1 MANTQEVSETRLI
14 SLINDIKNLLTSK
27 EIDDKWM
34 DSNKASEYC
43 GVSTATL
50 RRNVISEKHPKG
62 TLKASNKT
70 GKLLFKKSELEEW
83 LNG

>member
-1 MANTQEVSETRLI
+1 MEYRVIELLQELKSIMLGE
-14 SLINDIKNLLTSK
+14 KK
-27 EIDDKWM
+27 DDKWIGI
-34 DSNKASEYC
+34 NEASEYC

>member
-1 MANTQEVSETRLI
+1 MTEYRIMEMFEEI
-14 SLINDIKNLLTSK
+14 KSLIIGKPK
-27 EIDDKWM
+27 EEKWIGV
-34 DSNKASEYC
+34 NEASEYC

-70 GKLLFKKSELEEW
+70 GKLLFKKSELESW